1 MSSGILMSKEGRQ
14 GVILTKDGTFETVR
28 LPKNQKVRIGE
39 EIHVTTSR
47 VLRIPKSA
55 LSALAACLLLF
66 AAVGAFG
73 LGNQNKAVAAYVS
86 FDINPSFEAGLNR
99 DLHIVSIHSM
109 NKDGSKLLSQIKD
122 YKNLT
127 LDEFTSKVAKTL
139 DKDGYFNQQPQVVVS
154 VTLTQDSSN
163 QNAKPLE
170 AEITKALEPLNETPD
185 FKSNNGVVQVIQTS
199 MKTHEQA
206 EKLGLTAGKYTLYK
220 NAAKKSQAVTP
231 DKAKGMTVKEL
242 LKVANPAT
250 PKAVLP
256 PSQRDD
262 TSSDQ
267 KWKKTG
273 HQKAVQ
279 PNSKKKDHSIKK
291 VNPQK
296 NKTTK
301 SPSNQKEKQAKKAVQ
316 NVEKQDEHSHGKDH
330 GHKENQKSKAHK
342 NFQTTTLNHGF
353 QKKAVKQ
360 KDRGHEFQ
368 GKTLKQKDWGHEK
381 GNRSAFILTTINWN

>member
-28 LPKNQKVRIGE
+28 LPKDQKVRIGE
-39 EIHVTTSR
+39 EIHVRSSR

-99 DLHIVSIHSM
+99 DLHIVSVHSM

-154 VTLTQDSSN
+154 VTLTQASSN

-170 AEITKALEPLNETPD
+170 AKITKALEPLNETPD
-185 FKSNNGVVQVIQTS
+185 FKSNKGVVQVIQTS
-199 MKTHEQA
+199 LKTHEQA
-206 EKLGLTAGKYTLYK
+206 KKLGLTAGKYTLYK
-220 NAAKKSQAVTP
+220 NAAKESQAVTA
-231 DKAKGMTVKEL
+231 D
-242 LKVANPAT
+242 
-250 PKAVLP
+250 
-256 PSQRDD
+256 
-262 TSSDQ
+262 
-267 KWKKTG
+267 
-273 HQKAVQ
+273 
-279 PNSKKKDHSIKK
+279 
-291 VNPQK
+291 
-296 NKTTK
+296 
-301 SPSNQKEKQAKKAVQ
+301 QAK
-316 NVEKQDEHSHGKDH
+316 
-330 GHKENQKSKAHK
+330 
-342 NFQTTTLNHGF
+342 
-353 QKKAVKQ
+353 
-360 KDRGHEFQ
+360 
-368 GKTLKQKDWGHEK
+368 
-381 GNRSAFILTTINWN
+381 